1 MNKILFLHGFFATGS
16 CPMATALKEAF
27 LGQAIVLTP
36 DLPLHPKEALG
47 YVRTLIDKEKPDLI
61 IGNSCGAF
69 LAQMIAS
76 VAGIP
81 ALLGNPHFKM
91 TDFLKQRIGE
101 LMEQRGQSR
110 ACSGYAESREKKTE
124 GQHVYK
130 APRKDGNQ
138 KIVIDEALINE
149 FEELEAIQFDGCN
162 PTCKNKVWGLF
173 GEKDTLAHFEPL
185 FLQLYNNS
193 FHFPGGHT
201 PTDKE
206 VKAWYV
212 PLAQKMLAGGRIN
225 RLALAMIDYNNGDP
239 KRIQH
244 TTKVHAYASL
254 IGKCEGLDEETQFI
268 LESAALLHDV
278 GIRASEQKYGHQN
291 GKLQEQEGPAVARE
305 MLTRLGG
312 YTDQQIERI
321 CWLVAHHHTYH
332 ACEDLD
338 YQILIEA
345 DFLVNLYEDDES
357 ANAIRAVRRNIF
369 RTESGIRMLETMFGI
384 NEKT

>member
-16 CPMATALKEAF
+16 SPMTITLKEAF

-36 DLPLHPKEALG
+36 DLPLHPKEALE
-47 YVRTLIDKEKPDLI
+47 YIRTLIDKEKPDLL

-69 LAQMIAS
+69 LAQMIS
-76 VAGIP
+76 PVVGIP

-91 TDFLKQRIGE
+91 TEFLKERIGE
-101 LMEQRGQSR
+101 HE
-110 ACSGYAESREKKTE
+110 
-124 GQHVYK
+124 YK

-138 KIVIDEALINE
+138 KIVIDETLIHG
-149 FEELEAIQFDGCN
+149 FEELEAMQFDCCN
-162 PTCKNKVWGLF
+162 PSFKNRVWGLF

-185 FLQLYNNS
+185 FLQHYNNS

-201 PTDKE
+201 PTEQE
-206 VKAWYV
+206 VKTWYV
-212 PLAQKMLAGGRIN
+212 PLARKMLAEGGIN

-268 LESAALLHDV
+268 LESAALVHDV
-278 GIRASEQKYGHQN
+278 GIRASEQKYGYQN

-305 MLTRLGG
+305 LLAQIGG
-312 YTDQQIERI
+312 YTVQQIERI
-321 CWLVAHHHTYH
+321 CCLVANHHTYH
-332 ACEDLD
+332 VCEDLD

-345 DFLVNLYEDDES
+345 DFLVNLFEDNES
-357 ANAIRAVRRNIF
+357 MNAIRAVRRNIF
-369 RTESGIRMLETMFGI
+369 RTESGTKMIETMFGI
-384 NEKT
+384 TE